1 MDKFSHL
8 SRLACFAAVLAAAPL
23 LKAGNI
29 ILFQD
34 FGGASALTTA
44 PLGYGLIGCNT
55 TSCVAAGS
63 TPYDVESDTTPTT
76 TVYIGDAAGFV
87 SDEIWGSVT
96 PTTDNQGDPGFT
108 FVVFNMDY
116 GLDRGGSPFT
126 CASVGGC
133 ALTANGALDN
143 LGVITW
149 ENGFFP
155 VPVGYETTT
164 LEFQYIAPE
173 PGTFFL
179 LGGALLGLAGLRR
192 RGTK

>member
-1 MDKFSHL
+1 MDKFRHL
-8 SRLACFAAVLAAAPL
+8 SRLAGFVAVLCAAPL

-34 FGGASALTTA
+34 FGGTSALTTA
-44 PLGYGLIGCNT
+44 PVGYGLIGCNT
-55 TSCVAAGS
+55 TSCVAAGG

-76 TVYIGDAAGFV
+76 TVYIGDAGGFV
-87 SDEIWGSVT
+87 SDEVWGSVT
-96 PTTDNQGDPGFT
+96 AGTGPEAGTT

-116 GLDRGGSPFT
+116 GLDLDGSSFT

-133 ALTANGALDN
+133 AYTGNGAVDN

-149 ENGFFP
+149 EAGLFP
-155 VPVGYETTT
+155 VPPSYETTT

-179 LGGALLGLAGLRR
+179 LGGAVLGLAGMRR
-192 RGTK
+192 RGRK